1 MVPSSAA
8 EGQEANF
15 PRNLHNAAELFLRAG
30 LAQNARRCIQR
41 CSALLEVLKEGPDG
55 KRSHSMGRGAVCW
68 QCGHCGLP
76 ANAAECSETDIKP
89 APKCGACKSDAQTNF
104 IKVVA
109 EGAMVSARSFAPETS
124 AKRRRSVLARE
135 KDQCGASRER

>member
-41 CSALLEVLKEGPDG
+41 CLALLEVLKEGPDG

-109 EGAMVSARSFAPETS
+109 EDGSVCPWIELKEDADAPQVTDS
-124 AKRRRSVLARE
+124 GKIV
-135 KDQCGASRER
+135 

>member
-1 MVPSSAA
+1 MLASLKVVPSSAA

-76 ANAAECSETDIKP
+76 ANAAAHGSMHGVRVRTP
-89 APKCGACKSDAQTNF
+89 
-104 IKVVA
+104 VA
-109 EGAMVSARSFAPETS
+109 GHEGRAMLCV
-124 AKRRRSVLARE
+124 
-135 KDQCGASRER
+135 